1 LAWWELAD
9 LPVLPHVL
17 PHPIDLSGPMTYIWF
32 VCKVGSLLRW
42 VFIASSVSSIVIIG
56 RRLCAAWLVGELCYL
71 VDCC

>member
-1 LAWWELAD
+1 
-9 LPVLPHVL
+9 
-17 PHPIDLSGPMTYIWF
+17 MTYIWF